1 MKMTVG
7 KRIAFLR
14 KQTGFTQDE
23 LANKLNVS
31 PQAISKWEND
41 LSCPDIM
48 LLPKLAKLFGTTV
61 DELLT
66 DQSEN
71 PETFL
76 IPEEKRKKLDDMVF
90 KVVVNS
96 SEGDKVRVNLPM
108 PLVRIGLEMGLKLPQ
123 LTENEKIG
131 EIIRTVNVQQI
142 FEMVEKG
149 VVGKLVEVESAQ
161 GDVVEIWVE

>member
-108 PLVRIGLEMGLKLPQ
+108 PLDRIGLEMGLKLPQ

>member
-1 MKMTVG
+1 MKTTVG

>member
-1 MKMTVG
+1 M
-7 KRIAFLR
+7 
-14 KQTGFTQDE
+14 
-23 LANKLNVS
+23 
-31 PQAISKWEND
+31 
-41 LSCPDIM
+41 
-48 LLPKLAKLFGTTV
+48 
-61 DELLT
+61 
-66 DQSEN
+66 
-71 PETFL
+71 